1 MSRARPPWVRCFSA
15 TVFAGALAVLYNA
28 MLGFGVNERCT
39 SNHGCSSAGCAPCA
53 RLGTYGWLHAALQVA
68 VALGATVLVARA
80 DRREVERGRQS
91 STRVVILI
99 GWCALAIALAYAHTE
114 LSWAWADR

>member
-1 MSRARPPWVRCFSA
+1 MAEGWSDMSRARPPWVRCFSA

-53 RLGTYGWLHAALQVA
+53 RLGTYGWL
-68 VALGATVLVARA
+68 GATVLVARA
-80 DRREVERGRQS
+80 ERREVERGRQS